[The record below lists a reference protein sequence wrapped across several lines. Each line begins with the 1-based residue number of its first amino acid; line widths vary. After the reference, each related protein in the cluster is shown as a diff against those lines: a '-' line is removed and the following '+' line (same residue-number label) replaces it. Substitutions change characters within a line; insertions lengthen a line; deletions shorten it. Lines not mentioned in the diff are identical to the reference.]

1 MNSAVEFALGA
12 VGIGTIMAVA
22 HAIRGPRAIA
32 NGVFV
37 LGTFAMVAERA
48 LRAMAAKAPTFGLIE
63 YWSQWQIV
71 ALAVLPGIW
80 LLFSLTYARGADSHL
95 VARWKYTLTGSLVI
109 PVVIA
114 LACRRDLIHIIPV
127 PDAPFVLRLNWPGA
141 TINAVALV
149 VAALILL
156 NLERTFRGSVGT
168 TRWRIKFMLIGV
180 GAMWVLRLYSTSQT
194 LLFQQIDPQIDMV
207 SSISVAVGLV
217 VTLPSLAR
225 SGQGVVEV
233 YPSRS
238 VLHGSVTVMLTGI
251 YLLIVGLLAKI
262 VAWVGGDSAF
272 AAKALVFLIALV
284 LLAVA
289 LQSDRVRQTVG
300 TFVTRHFQRPAYDY
314 RAVWRNFT
322 EGTSSHVE
330 TDELCHSLVRLIADT
345 FSTLSVGIW
354 LVDDRRDAVS
364 LAASTAEPRG
374 DHGHRGP
381 AGPDL
386 LALIAQFRANPAPI
400 SIEHLELPWA
410 VALREATRTQF
421 PHGGDR
427 ICAPLVTQGEVLGFV
442 VLADRVRGVGFS
454 LQDYDMLRCVADDAA
469 AHLSNVQLSRQLL
482 RAKELEAFQ
491 TMAAFFVHDLKNAA
505 STLNLTLQ
513 NLPQHF
519 DEPEFRADA
528 LRAIA
533 KTAKHIDHLT
543 GRLAVLR
550 SELKIQRATKN
561 LNNVVVAALE
571 EFRAADSAVIA
582 QELRSLPDTMLD
594 ADQLQKV
601 VTNLVLNAT
610 EAIGADGRVQVS
622 TAPQDGWVVLT
633 VADNGCG
640 MSDEFLQR
648 SLFRPFQTTKKQGLG
663 IGMFQS
669 RMIVEAHGG
678 RIHVTSE
685 KGKGSTFRVFL
696 PALSSTP

>member
-1 MNSAVEFALGA
+1 MNSVVEFAVGTAAIGA
-12 VGIGTIMAVA
+12 VMSAA
-22 HAIRGPRAIA
+22 HALRGQRSIA
-32 NGVFV
+32 TWAFV
-37 LGTFAMVAERA
+37 LGSTAMVAERVLSA
-48 LRAMAAKAPTFGLIE
+48 VAASAPTFGLIE
-63 YWSQWQIV
+63 YWTQWQVV
-71 ALAVLPGIW
+71 ALAALPGIW
-80 LLFSLTYARGADSHL
+80 LLFSLTYARGASDHL
-95 VARWKYTLTGSLVI
+95 VARWKYLLAGSF
-109 PVVIA
+109 VVPIGIA
-114 LACRRDLIHIIPV
+114 VAFRRDLV
-127 PDAPFVLRLNWPGA
+127 RVLPFSDPPYVLRLHWAGEA
-141 TINAVALV
+141 VNAAVLV

-156 NLERTFRGSVGT
+156 NLERTFRAAVGT

-180 GAMWVLRLYSTSQT
+180 GTIWVLRLYATSQT
-194 LLFQQIDPQIDMV
+194 LLFQRIDPQIDMI
-207 SSISVAVGLV
+207 SSISITVGLL

-225 SGQGVVEV
+225 SGDGAIEV

-238 VLHGSVTVMLTGI
+238 VLHGSVTVMLAGI

-262 VAWVGGDSAF
+262 AAWVGGDSAF

-284 LLAVA
+284 LLAAA

-314 RAVWRNFT
+314 RTVWRTFT
-322 EGTSSHVE
+322 EGTSSHLE
-330 TDELCHSLVRLIADT
+330 TSELCQSLVRLIADT
-345 FSTLSVGIW
+345 FATLYVGIW
-354 LVDDRRDAVS
+354 LVDDRKDSVS
-364 LAASTAEPRG
+364 LAASTAESREAPSH
-374 DHGHRGP
+374 DGP
-381 AGPDL
+381 LGPDL
-386 LALIAQFRANPAPI
+386 LAMIAQFRANPSPL
-400 SIEHLELPWA
+400 SIEHLNVPWA
-410 VALREATRTQF
+410 IALREATRTQF

-427 ICAPLVTQGEVLGFV
+427 ICAPLVTRGEVLGFV
-442 VLADRVRGVGFS
+442 VLADRVLGVGFS
-454 LQDYDMLRCVADDAA
+454 LQDHDMLRCVADHAA
-469 AHLSNVQLSRQLL
+469 ANLLNVQLSRQLL

-561 LNNVVVAALE
+561 LNDVVVAALE

-610 EAIGADGRVQVS
+610 EAIGADGQVQVS

-685 KGKGSTFRVFL
+685 KGKGSTFRVYL